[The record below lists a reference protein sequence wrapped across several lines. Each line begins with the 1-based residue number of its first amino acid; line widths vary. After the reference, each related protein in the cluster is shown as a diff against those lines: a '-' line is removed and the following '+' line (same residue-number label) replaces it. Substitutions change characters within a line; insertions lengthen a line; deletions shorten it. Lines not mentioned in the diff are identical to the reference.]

1 MRMQSESNPEQGPA
15 PERLTPHSRTTGPGQ
30 PLPLFLRSLAHRST
44 RSLSQ
49 SGQPAN
55 PVYPHTSRETPT
67 PPATMVKLP
76 TGFSRQQVSSLLSR
90 VHKTHC
96 GCPMCSSL
104 AAAAANSPA
113 DILNAANAI
122 RTGGRAK
129 VLHRAP
135 SAGLGLPHGAR
146 GYATPVDA
154 PQGDYAFEVAASNLR
169 FGEGVTKVRSPGGL
183 LSLPSTLRLMHCFAG
198 NRHGLCEPKGAQG
211 RRLHRRDDRQAPP
224 DEDGARIA

>member
-1 MRMQSESNPEQGPA
+1 
-15 PERLTPHSRTTGPGQ
+15 
-30 PLPLFLRSLAHRST
+30 
-44 RSLSQ
+44 
-49 SGQPAN
+49 
-55 PVYPHTSRETPT
+55 
-67 PPATMVKLP
+67 MVKLP

-135 SAGLGLPHGAR
+135 SAGPALSYGGAAR

-169 FGEGVTKVRSPGGL
+169 FGEGVTKVRLDP
-183 LSLPSTLRLMHCFAG
+183 SLAQTPEPSLTRTPRM
-198 NRHGLCEPKGAQG
+198 
-211 RRLHRRDDRQAPP
+211 
-224 DEDGARIA
+224 